1 VSDMLYTNNF
11 YTNNSLTKSNAT
23 NKRSTYAPIIRAKT
37 RSNNL
42 DIGTALNKKKYY
54 FNQHALSSI
63 MILIC
68 TLKEA
73 VLNFDS
79 LSPAHVVSVSASN
92 KSANS
97 RNVRIRHAYF
107 YFFK

>member
-1 VSDMLYTNNF
+1 MLYTNNF

-42 DIGTALNKKKYY
+42 DIGTALNDINSVYY

-79 LSPAHVVSVSASN
+79 LSPAHVVSVSALN

-97 RNVRIRHAYF
+97 RNVRIPHAYF
-107 YFFK
+107 NFFK